1 MKFLSTS
8 ILSALLFLSISCAHE
23 PAIQDLPATADPAD
37 EVAKLEQELNESV
50 ADQID
55 VLAPTNYSQ
64 AQEYLKD
71 AKEDVKDHDD
81 AKDILRKVATGKAY
95 LAKAREFAKVSQSNM
110 SEVVVARKLAL
121 TEGAKD
127 AFGSE
132 FRAAD
137 KDLTSVTSDIEE
149 NKTDKAAKERTAILA
164 TYLDLEVRAIRRSAL
179 NAVQGKINQ
188 AKKDDAED
196 WAPQSLT
203 AAEKSHKDADNFII
217 ANRHDKAQIKELSD
231 QAMAAADKLILINKE
246 ARSGTKATGE
256 QAALKLFAEREKL
269 AAERAKVSQQQTE
282 LATAK
287 TELNQAAAKN
297 DAATSALANDQIF
310 NQKFEQARNMFN
322 KNEAEVY
329 RQGDSLVIRLK
340 GLDFN
345 SAKAT
350 LKGSNFPLL
359 AKVQNVIGGLN
370 ADTVV
375 IEGHTDSVGS
385 KAKNAELSEARADA
399 VKSYF
404 ESNTAAGESTR
415 YTATGFGFEKP
426 IASNKTPDGRA
437 QNRRVDVVIH
447 AR

>member
-1 MKFLSTS
+1 MKFISTS

-23 PAIQDLPATADPAD
+23 PAIQELPATAIPAD
-37 EVAKLEQELNESV
+37 EVAKLEQDLNEAV
-50 ADQID
+50 VDQID
-55 VLAPTNYSQ
+55 VLAPTSYSK

-71 AKEDVKDHDD
+71 AKEDVKDQDD

-95 LAKAREFAKVSQSNM
+95 LAKAQEFAKVSESNL

-164 TYLDLEVRAIRRSAL
+164 KYLDLEVRAIRRSAL
-179 NAVQGKINQ
+179 NVVQGKINQ

-196 WAPQSLT
+196 WAPQSLK
-203 AAEKSHKDADNFII
+203 AAEKSLKDADNFII
-217 ANRHDKAQIKELSD
+217 ANRHDKARIKELSD

-256 QAALKLFAEREKL
+256 IAALKLFAEREKL
-269 AAERAKVSQQQTE
+269 ADERAKVSQQQTE
-282 LATAK
+282 LATAQ
-287 TELNQAAAKN
+287 TQLNQAEAKN
-297 DAATSALANDQIF
+297 MAVTGALADDKVF
-310 NQKFEQARNMFN
+310 NQKFEQARTMFD

-329 RQGDSLVIRLK
+329 RQGDNLVIRLK

-359 AKVQNVIGGLN
+359 AKAKNVIGGFN
-370 ADTVV
+370 ADIVA

-385 KAKNAELSEARADA
+385 KSKNAVLSEARAEA

-404 ESNTAAGESTR
+404 ESNATPGESTR
-415 YTATGFGFEKP
+415 YTATGFGFQKP
-426 IASNKTPDGRA
+426 IASNKTADGRA
-437 QNRRVDVVIH
+437 QNRRVDIVIH
-447 AR
+447 TR